1 MWPPNCLDT
10 CEGAT
15 FVPICSSCSSSSLE
29 GESEETCRACQECRI
44 EEEAEFYSL
53 RDAACMSDAQ
63 YGLLASVSFTI
74 MFAASG
80 LVAGHLTDRLDARK
94 LHAGAVRGRE
104 PGDSTWVVS
113 KRRGA
118 RRAWGALGSPRAM
131 IARRR
136 KKEPKKTTG
145 TRPREEGARRKVATR
160 LVAGAVLVWSLSSFA
175 KVVSPNF
182 KLLVC
187 MRLVMG
193 VAQGFNAPC
202 AYPVIARAG
211 KGCEIPNFKGSY
223 LGRFPLVSADFWTS
237 DHPSERSRT

>member
-1 MWPPNCLDT
+1 MGRFGVAPSDDR
-10 CEGAT
+10 
-15 FVPICSSCSSSSLE
+15 SS
-29 GESEETCRACQECRI
+29 Q
-44 EEEAEFYSL
+44 
-53 RDAACMSDAQ
+53 
-63 YGLLASVSFTI
+63 
-74 MFAASG
+74 
-80 LVAGHLTDRLDARK
+80 
-94 LHAGAVRGRE
+94 
-104 PGDSTWVVS
+104 
-113 KRRGA
+113 
-118 RRAWGALGSPRAM
+118 
-131 IARRR
+131 
-136 KKEPKKTTG
+136 KEPKKTTG

-223 LGRFPLVSADFWTS
+223 LGRFPLVWADFWTS
-237 DHPSERSRT
+237 EHLSERSRT